1 MENKQLLIFRSIDK
15 ILWNDWDPIGVNQ
28 ISEVRDEYQ
37 TYVTGIYELKRKNA
51 SIEVLAERL
60 IEIETYRMG
69 LDGDIDKC
77 RVVAQKIIEL

>member
-37 TYVTGIYELKRKNA
+37 TYVPGIYELKRKNA

-77 RVVAQKIIEL
+77 SVVARKIIEL

>member
-77 RVVAQKIIEL
+77 RAVAQKIIEL